1 MSSGKVF
8 LGLLA
13 GVAAGAL
20 LGVLLAPDKGSVT
33 RKRISRKGEAF
44 AEDIKEKFN
53 EFLDSTAEKFK
64 AEKDEVEKGKP
75 KAEGAKKE
83 ARSAMS

>member
-1 MSSGKVF
+1 MSSGKVY

-13 GVAAGAL
+13 GVAAGTL
-20 LGVLLAPDKGSVT
+20 SGVLLAPDKGSIT

-64 AEKDEVEKGKP
+64 TEKDEV
-75 KAEGAKKE
+75 
-83 ARSAMS
+83 